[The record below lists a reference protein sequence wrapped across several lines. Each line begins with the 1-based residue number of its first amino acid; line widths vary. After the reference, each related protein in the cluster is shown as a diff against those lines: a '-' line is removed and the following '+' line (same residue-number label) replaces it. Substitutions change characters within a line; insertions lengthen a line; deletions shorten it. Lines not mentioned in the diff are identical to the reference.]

1 MKQDEK
7 EYKEVFKSTF
17 LFAFVRVFQMLVGI
31 VRNKLVAIILGPSG
45 IGVIELYTKT
55 TELVKKGAGLGV
67 SQSALRDISSAKAKD
82 NIEAYYKIMMVT
94 KRVVTF
100 TSLFGLLVTVLLS
113 PLLSCWTFGDSSK
126 TIPYSILSLVVFFTI
141 RTEIQTSILKGV
153 RAQRHLAISNMIGAI
168 AGLVVSVP
176 IYYIWGEKGIVPAL
190 IINAAVAFLCTN
202 FYVNKIQLKHIK
214 ITWKEIYTS
223 ATPMIKVGV
232 LLMAVGI
239 LDSIIA
245 VVLSS
250 FLRLKGGLD
259 VVGFYHTGHTF
270 VVSYIGIIASS
281 LIMDYYP
288 RLSAVYDNNAK
299 ITDELNKQTQIGLL
313 FILPLASIFVF
324 LTPQL
329 IEILYTKDFLQVLK
343 FTDFAIYG
351 AVFNILAECMMMI
364 LVAKQTAIL
373 YLILSFVVR
382 AFALP
387 TYMLLFSQLGLTGLG
402 IAYFFDFFIRVV
414 IFSSIIYNKYKITFD
429 NKSVSLSLITLSSI
443 IVMYAIRHIGLWYI
457 KYSLGIVLILAV
469 TFYTNK
475 KLKQYLGLSLV
486 EMTRKKI
493 LKNKG
498 RST

>member
-1 MKQDEK
+1 
-7 EYKEVFKSTF
+7 
-17 LFAFVRVFQMLVGI
+17 
-31 VRNKLVAIILGPSG
+31 
-45 IGVIELYTKT
+45 
-55 TELVKKGAGLGV
+55 
-67 SQSALRDISSAKAKD
+67 
-82 NIEAYYKIMMVT
+82 
-94 KRVVTF
+94 
-100 TSLFGLLVTVLLS
+100 
-113 PLLSCWTFGDSSK
+113 
-126 TIPYSILSLVVFFTI
+126 
-141 RTEIQTSILKGV
+141 
-153 RAQRHLAISNMIGAI
+153 
-168 AGLVVSVP
+168 
-176 IYYIWGEKGIVPAL
+176 
-190 IINAAVAFLCTN
+190 
-202 FYVNKIQLKHIK
+202 
-214 ITWKEIYTS
+214 
-223 ATPMIKVGV
+223 
-232 LLMAVGI
+232 
-239 LDSIIA
+239 
-245 VVLSS
+245 
-250 FLRLKGGLD
+250 
-259 VVGFYHTGHTF
+259 
-270 VVSYIGIIASS
+270 
-281 LIMDYYP
+281 MDYYP